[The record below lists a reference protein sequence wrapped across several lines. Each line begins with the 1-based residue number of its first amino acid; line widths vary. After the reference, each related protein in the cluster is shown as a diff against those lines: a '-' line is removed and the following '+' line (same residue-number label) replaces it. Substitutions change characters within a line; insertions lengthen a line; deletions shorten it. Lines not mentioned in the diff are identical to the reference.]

1 MRKTLL
7 AAAMCGLANLC
18 FAQTGKTEEVIRRV
32 ADHVIAQTSYQFIN
46 TQTREKYTSLK
57 GLEPTVDIRAES
69 PYNKWFYPMG
79 VLAIGMVE
87 TSNTLND
94 KKYAGYALHNYDFV
108 FSNASWFEKVHQQSR
123 KGEWEPFYAM
133 NNLDACGALA
143 AGLADVNATAN
154 RKDFSDY
161 LNRVADYISNKQ
173 MRADD
178 KTLIRPDPR
187 KNTLWADDLYMSIPL
202 LARMGKISGDK
213 KYFDDAIRQV
223 ENFTRYLFN
232 ERTGLYYH
240 CYYTDIN
247 QNGVAQ
253 WGRCNGWL
261 AIAQVE
267 LLNQLP
273 ADHPK
278 RAELIGL
285 LERQIAGFSR
295 YQDVSGLWHQILDK
309 PDSYLETSVTA
320 MFVYSVARA
329 VNQGWIP
336 KTYIRIAQ
344 DGWEGLAK
352 KIDSEGRVADVCIGT
367 GTSEN
372 IRSYYNRPVALND
385 THVIGALLLAGDEM
399 LRYERNMATNIH

>member
-1 MRKTLL
+1 MKKTLL
-7 AAAMCGLANLC
+7 AAAMCSLTHFS
-18 FAQTGKTEEVIRRV
+18 FAQASKTEEVIRRV

-46 TQTREKYTSLK
+46 TQTKEKYTSLN
-57 GLEPTVDIRAES
+57 GLQPSTDIRAES
-69 PYNKWFYPMG
+69 AYNKWFYPMG

-87 TSNTLND
+87 TTNMLSD
-94 KKYAGYALHNYDFV
+94 KKYADYALHNYDFV
-108 FSNASWFEKVHQQSR
+108 FSNAAWFEKVHQQSH
-123 KGEWEPFYAM
+123 KGEWEPFFAM

-154 RKDFSDY
+154 RKDFKAY
-161 LNRVADYISNKQ
+161 LDRVADYISNKQ
-173 MRADD
+173 LRAAD
-178 KTLIRPDPR
+178 KTLIRSDPR
-187 KNTLWADDLYMSIPL
+187 KNTLWADDLYMSVPL
-202 LARMGKISGDK
+202 LARMGKITGDK
-213 KYFDDAIRQV
+213 KYFDDAIQQV
-223 ENFTRYLFN
+223 ENFTKYLYN

-261 AIAQVE
+261 AVAQVE

-273 ADHPK
+273 ANHPK
-278 RAELIGL
+278 RAELIKL

-295 YQDVSGLWHQILDK
+295 YQDLSGLWHQLLDK

-344 DGWEGLAK
+344 DGWDGLTK
-352 KIDSEGRVADVCIGT
+352 KIDADGRVADVCIGT

-372 IRSYYNRPVALND
+372 IRFYYNRPVALND
-385 THVIGALLLAGDEM
+385 THITGALLLAGDEM
-399 LRYERNMATNIH
+399 LKYQRNNPTK